1 MVKSQETYAVEL
13 EAPSDVLKK
22 LREEV
27 FVNINLMGMEL
38 PPKPQSNST

>member
-13 EAPSDVLKK
+13 EAPRDVLKK

-27 FVNINLMGMEL
+27 FVNINLMGDGVTAKA
-38 PPKPQSNST
+38 PI

>member
-13 EAPSDVLKK
+13 EAPSDVFKK

-27 FVNINLMGMEL
+27 LVNINLMGDGVTAKA
-38 PPKPQSNST
+38 PI